1 MFLFVELCR
10 RARISSSFEVTAYT
24 CSGGGRVSADLWSK
38 RTFFHLVVFT
48 FLLIG
53 HLLVLFFIFPLLLI
67 SHQPIGS
74 LLIRL
79 SKLPLT
85 LRINFVLDLSDT
97 ILVKVECFLVLHYG
111 TMKRSFRIFLSNNF
125 LEQFFV
131 ELFLIW
137 CLGDLSVRLDGLLHR
152 SRHL

>member
-1 MFLFVELCR
+1 MFLFVELCW
-10 RARISSSFEVTAYT
+10 RARISSSFEVTANT
-24 CSGGGRVSADLWSK
+24 CSGCGRVSADLWSK

-97 ILVKVECFLVLHYG
+97 IFVKVECFLVLHYG

-131 ELFLIW
+131 QLFLIW

>member
-1 MFLFVELCR
+1 M
-10 RARISSSFEVTAYT
+10 
-24 CSGGGRVSADLWSK
+24 SADLWSK

>member
-1 MFLFVELCR
+1 MFLFVELCW
-10 RARISSSFEVTAYT
+10 RARISSSFEVTANT
-24 CSGGGRVSADLWSK
+24 CSGRGRVSADLWSK

-67 SHQPIGS
+67 SHQPIGC

-97 ILVKVECFLVLHYG
+97 IFVKVECFLVLHYG
-111 TMKRSFRIFLSNNF
+111 TMKRSFRILLSNNF

-131 ELFLIW
+131 QLFLIW